1 MKKEKSKKTHIVLLA
16 YDTSADGAVCLLL
29 ELTGDEQSFEGCKNY
44 GCLTKSSWDFYEH
57 S

>member
-44 GCLTKSSWDFYEH
+44 GCLTKSSWVF
-57 S
+57 